1 MAEDSRA
8 TRVAPF
14 QRHHLGAHGMARQD
28 SSSELAGRL
37 GATLTPRMDH
47 AGAPSRTK
55 ESSGLF
61 DMGALYTEAL
71 GQVMRRARGEVHLAP
86 LARASRLPWPP
97 PEPWADAPRWP
108 GSASAGR
115 PSVAL
120 RDRELDYDLAVDI
133 IDGFTSPRPLGLGW
147 FGVAVAW
154 LATVTIGA
162 ILATTVPAHAFPRS
176 SARTMV
182 VVTPTASVLAR
193 DIAGAPSPD
202 TAWTAVPIAQPVQA
216 APPERSIPAV
226 ISVPVP
232 VALTPKAQSKPSVVP
247 AVRPRTRLEPTAPPA
262 QTAPVVAAAPTSKPA
277 PEKPRVAASPASTAG
292 MSLDELIRHEV
303 QAESGNARK

>member
-1 MAEDSRA
+1 
-8 TRVAPF
+8 
-14 QRHHLGAHGMARQD
+14 MARQD

-47 AGAPSRTK
+47 AGAPARA
-55 ESSGLF
+55 EQSSGLF

-86 LARASRLPWPP
+86 LARAPRLPWPP
-97 PEPWADAPRWP
+97 PEPWVDAPRWP
-108 GSASAGR
+108 GSASAGHA
-115 PSVAL
+115 SAGL
-120 RDRELDYDLAVDI
+120 RARELDYDLAVPVDI
-133 IDGFTSPRPLGLGW
+133 VDGFTSPRPLGLGW

-182 VVTPTASVLAR
+182 VATPAAPAVAS
-193 DIAGAPSPD
+193 DIASAPSPD

-216 APPERSIPAV
+216 ARPERSIPAV
-226 ISVPVP
+226 LSVPAP
-232 VALTPKAQSKPSVVP
+232 VAPTPKAVSKPSVVP
-247 AVRPRTRLEPTAPPA
+247 VVRQRPRLEAPAPPA
-262 QTAPVVAAAPTSKPA
+262 PTVPAVAAAPASKPA
-277 PEKPRVAASPASTAG
+277 PEKPRVAAPPVSTAG

-303 QAESGNARK
+303 QAEAGKTRK